1 MDRLAWRSHG
11 VDMASEAGGKP
22 GTGGEADKPEA
33 PAGREVEGVSCKQHC
48 VLGEDAAE
56 VIP

>member
-1 MDRLAWRSHG
+1 M
-11 VDMASEAGGKP
+11 DMASEAGGKP